1 MAEQEQR
8 RRAGEWTGDRLERS
22 AVHKTKKRGRDQFGR
37 FRGLLRIA
45 EAMLKPVPRPLLQW
59 MWVLSDWL
67 PDLPGVA
74 MRYVLLRRMAK
85 RCGDNVLIGR
95 SVELRY
101 PERLVIGSN
110 VSIHKQCYIDAYGGL
125 IIEDEVS
132 IAHQSSVVSFQH
144 TWNDPSLPI
153 RDNPVM
159 GSAIRIGRD
168 VWVGCGVRILA
179 GVEIGARSVIAAGA
193 VVNKPVAAGMLAAG
207 VPARAVKSIGAG
219 TSPAPEGA

>member
-1 MAEQEQR
+1 M
-8 RRAGEWTGDRLERS
+8 ERS

-193 VVNKPVAAGMLAAG
+193 VVNKPVAAGTLAAG
-207 VPARAVKSIGAG
+207 VPARSVKSIGAV
-219 TSPAPEGA
+219 TPPAPEGA

>member
-22 AVHKTKKRGRDQFGR
+22 AAHKTKKRGRDQFGR

-45 EAMLKPVPRPLLQW
+45 EAALKPVPRPLLQW

-168 VWVGCGVRILA
+168 VWIGCGVRILA
-179 GVEIGARSVIAAGA
+179 GVEIGARAVVAAGA
-193 VVNKPVAAGMLAAG
+193 VVNKPVAAGTLAAG
-207 VPARAVKSIGAG
+207 VPARAVKSIGVG
-219 TSPAPEGA
+219 TPSAPEGA